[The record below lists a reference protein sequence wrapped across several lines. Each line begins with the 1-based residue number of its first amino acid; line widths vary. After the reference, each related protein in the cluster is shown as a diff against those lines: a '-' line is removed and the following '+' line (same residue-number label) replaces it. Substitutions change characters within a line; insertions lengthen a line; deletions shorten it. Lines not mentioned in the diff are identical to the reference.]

1 VKEAVIVKKK
11 KKRAKKARRKH
22 RKEMEIA
29 RWVWAGENRSD
40 MEAELES
47 EDSTEVGVD
56 TSSSEDEGSRS
67 IVATLVE
74 QREPAATS
82 ASGGRDAGRRG
93 NVPPLRK
100 CAASSNAAGE
110 QAVKRRRSSWPLEVS
125 PVSPPC
131 SERGGARRSVK
142 GAGSHPR
149 IFRAD
154 ACTRPTMGGR
164 LASCSGGRVTS

>member
-1 VKEAVIVKKK
+1 MKK
-11 KKRAKKARRKH
+11 KKRAEKAQRKH

-40 MEAELES
+40 MEAELEL

-74 QREPAATS
+74 HREPAATS

-131 SERGGARRSVK
+131 SERGGACQPVR
-142 GAGSHPR
+142 GACPYPC
-149 IFRAD
+149 IFRVGV
-154 ACTRPTMGGR
+154 CT
-164 LASCSGGRVTS
+164 